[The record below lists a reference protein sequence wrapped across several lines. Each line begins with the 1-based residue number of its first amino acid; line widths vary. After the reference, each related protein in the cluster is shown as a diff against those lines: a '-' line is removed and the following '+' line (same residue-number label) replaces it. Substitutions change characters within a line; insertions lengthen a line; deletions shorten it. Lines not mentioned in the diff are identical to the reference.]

1 MPKKAKSAKKFDKI
15 AVQSDTDDDD
25 DDFKKPR
32 KKGRKIAISDSDD
45 DFDISAKICTSKG
58 KISLLQKAFKKWLIA
73 LIVVIAISRILI
85 VIIIEFRFVE
95 CDRL

>member
-1 MPKKAKSAKKFDKI
+1 MPKKAKSAKKLGKI
-15 AVQSDTDDDD
+15 VVQSDTDDDD
-25 DDFKKPR
+25 FKKPR
-32 KKGRKIAISDSDD
+32 KKKGRKIAISDSDD